1 MRSTHN
7 RGLELTN
14 DIRLHSQDKNK
25 LSGLHRRFREQ
36 TWPLINRFSKKVTG
50 HIIGGR
56 WAVAN
61 SRWGVEEKSE
71 RDYMEGHPRSLQNQ
85 TPNPG
90 ILRQKRRKSPCL
102 CYFASELKRVAEI
115 HHIPA

>member
-7 RGLELTN
+7 RGVELTN

-56 WAVAN
+56 WDGQ
-61 SRWGVEEKSE
+61 WQIHG
-71 RDYMEGHPRSLQNQ
+71 G
-85 TPNPG
+85 
-90 ILRQKRRKSPCL
+90 
-102 CYFASELKRVAEI
+102 ELKKKVRETIWKDIRDLCKTRRPTQESSDRREERVLACVI
-115 HHIPA
+115 LPLN